1 MDPYL
6 FKRLWRRPWL
16 SLCGLLLSGVLC
28 FLLCFLSG
36 YQQEQEAKLED
47 IQDNFEVMCVVTNIA
62 GTKSTGL
69 RLPTGYLYFVSSPEF
84 ELNQY
89 VKDIRMTKEFT
100 ASCMDLRLSD
110 VMLMGVTSPQCAD
123 ALNPSEGGGT
133 DIWADNFYESNEMI
147 CLVSQEV
154 YRTLGDQETV
164 TLAVT
169 DPSVYGIA
177 RDGSGRGNVDF
188 RIVGTYNGQSGTIYM
203 PFFAAQIL
211 GTEISKCGGV
221 DSISFLA
228 ADNRKLEELSE
239 AAALKFKP
247 VDPLVSS
254 PHKWDAALTIHDEQ
268 YNAMVAALE
277 QNIER
282 TRYLLPLISLL
293 GLGVGFLIS
302 FLSTR
307 GESITY
313 ALMRTLGMTKNRLL
327 ASVLREQLLLTVLA
341 VAVIS
346 LLTGQFLPSLFY
358 LICHT
363 VGCFAAVIR
372 SVRVAPTAILREQE

>member
-16 SLCGLLLSGVLC
+16 SLCSFLLSGALC

-47 IQDNFEVMCVVTNIA
+47 IQDNFEVLCVVTNIT

-84 ELNQY
+84 ELHQY
-89 VKDIRMTKEFT
+89 AKDIRMTKEFT
-100 ASCMDLRLSD
+100 VSCMDLGLSD
-110 VMLMGVTSPQCAD
+110 AMLMGVTNAKCAD
-123 ALNPSEGGGT
+123 ALNPSQGGDA
-133 DIWADNFYESNEMI
+133 DIWVDNFYESEEMI

-154 YRTLGDQETV
+154 YSTLGDQETV
-164 TLAVT
+164 TMTVT

-177 RDGSGRGNVDF
+177 MDDSGRGRVDF
-188 RIVGTYNGQSGTIYM
+188 RIVGTYKGQSDTIYM
-203 PFFAAQIL
+203 PFYAAQFL
-211 GTEISKCGGV
+211 GMEISKCGGV

-228 ADNRKLEELSE
+228 ADNRKLEALSKT
-239 AAALKFKP
+239 AALKFKP
-247 VDPLVSS
+247 VDPLVAN

-268 YNAMVAALE
+268 YNAMVATIE

-313 ALMRTLGMTKNRLL
+313 ALMRTLGMTKKRLL
-327 ASVLREQLLLTVLA
+327 ASILREQLLPTLLA

-363 VGCFAAVIR
+363 VGCCCAVIR